1 MTTNIDFK
9 RRKLAARDLREA
21 MQGTVALSGDSAY
34 ARSIAIWNG
43 AVTRQP
49 ALIAMCESAT
59 NVQAA
64 LRVARANDFSV
75 SIRGGGHDWAGRSLC
90 DGGLV
95 IDLSAMRGVTVDV
108 NAKVATA
115 AGGATATDVGA
126 AVSPYGLAAVTGNV
140 GAVGMAGFLLAGG
153 YGPLTTRFG
162 LGLDNLVGAEI
173 VLADGRLLTADAS
186 QNTDLFWALGGGG
199 GNFGVVT
206 SMRLCVHPVGELLA
220 GFILFPWSEAQ
231 PVLRGLGDPVYG
243 PRRTLGARGFAPGAG
258 R

>member
-9 RRKLAARDLREA
+9 RRKVAARDLREA
-21 MQGTVALSGDSAY
+21 MQGTVALPGDSAY

-59 NVQAA
+59 DVQAA
-64 LRVARANDFSV
+64 LRVARANDFSG

-115 AGGATATDVGA
+115 AGGATGGR

-162 LGLDNLVGAEI
+162 LGLDNLLGAEI
-173 VLADGRLLTADAS
+173 VLADGRVLHRKIPTCFGPLEAAAATSAWLRQCAFAS
-186 QNTDLFWALGGGG
+186 TQ
-199 GNFGVVT
+199 
-206 SMRLCVHPVGELLA
+206 
-220 GFILFPWSEAQ
+220 
-231 PVLRGLGDPVYG
+231 
-243 PRRTLGARGFAPGAG
+243 
-258 R
+258 